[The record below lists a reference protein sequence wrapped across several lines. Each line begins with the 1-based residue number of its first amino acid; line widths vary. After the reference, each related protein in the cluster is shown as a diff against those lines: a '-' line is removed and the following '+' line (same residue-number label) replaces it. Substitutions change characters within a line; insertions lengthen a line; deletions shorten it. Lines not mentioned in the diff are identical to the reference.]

1 MAYLKYIRKVSC
13 RRQWSRKGNTGV
25 FSGGTKMALDQA
37 YPLLARISSIV
48 AIQVLMLKP
57 SSVQNPVPGVRASW
71 SQLRY
76 APAGRN
82 YGTRQLVATT
92 IQAMLSSYRKRPWIC
107 SKGWQMTRA
116 FQVSLLEV

>member
-1 MAYLKYIRKVSC
+1 
-13 RRQWSRKGNTGV
+13 
-25 FSGGTKMALDQA
+25 MALDQA

-82 YGTRQLVATT
+82 YDSGYALELSQTT
-92 IQAMLSSYRKRPWIC
+92 MDMFQRLAND
-107 SKGWQMTRA
+107 KGISGISIGSIKDYKSW
-116 FQVSLLEV
+116 VIK